1 MSSREISFWI
11 DERWYDALSKRL
23 KDETLEE
30 HLEDVVDEMC
40 NQLPQR
46 EYERI
51 SQEIWQEEQLRK
63 QEQEANRRF
72 SVFHVTECGEEKYF
86 QVEGTLEF
94 LQTASK
100 LRAYIRK
107 APEAPPMK
115 FTGLFSHGQQITQ
128 EQFRTFAS
136 ERMEN
141 TGRVTGAFDI
151 DLDKGLIDA
160 LNIMDGWQ
168 CFRIKDVSTAAYF
181 ASKRSDASMDER
193 WRVFLDHLSGK
204 QLSQADP
211 PYLTGSRTLQAGDIS
226 FANEIVQN
234 ENRLEFYMEVSFD
247 ADKVFGT
254 NVCTTENDDWL
265 NIYANYD
272 MDEQTVCDSLDVY
285 LVLANGD
292 EQAFKYR
299 LSPEEQALLLP
310 KMEEYCQQQWG
321 QSLEQCCQQY
331 LSEQPQVQ
339 QNRGM
344 IFS

>member
-51 SQEIWQEEQLRK
+51 SREIWQEDQLRR

-72 SVFHVTECGEEKYF
+72 AVFHVTERGEERYF
-86 QVEGTLEF
+86 QVETPLEF
-94 LQTASK
+94 LQIASK
-100 LRAYIRK
+100 LRAYIRM
-107 APEAPPMK
+107 APEAQPMR
-115 FTGLFSHGQQITQ
+115 FAGLFSHGKQLTQ

-160 LNIMDGWQ
+160 LSIMDGWQ

-204 QLSQADP
+204 QLTQSEPAC
-211 PYLTGSRTLQAGDIS
+211 LTGRRTLQAGDIS

-234 ENRLEFYMEVSFD
+234 ENLLEFYMEVSFD
-247 ADKVFGT
+247 ADQVFGT
-254 NVCTTENDDWL
+254 HVCTTENDDWL

-272 MDEQTVCDSLDVY
+272 MDEQAVCDTLDVY
-285 LVLANGD
+285 LVQANGD
-292 EQAFKYR
+292 EQAFKYQ

-310 KMEEYCQQQWG
+310 KMEEYCQQQLG
-321 QSLEQCCQQY
+321 QSLEQCCTDY
-331 LSEQPQVQ
+331 LSEPRYGQVPQ
-339 QNRGM
+339 M
-344 IFS
+344 

>member
-11 DERWYDALSKRL
+11 DERWYDALSKHL
-23 KDETLEE
+23 QDETLEE
-30 HLEDVVDEMC
+30 HLEDVVDKMC

-51 SQEIWQEEQLRK
+51 SREIWQEDQLRK
-63 QEQEANRRF
+63 QEREASRRF
-72 SVFHVTECGEEKYF
+72 AVFHVTECGEENYF
-86 QVEGTLEF
+86 QVEEPLEF

-107 APEAPPMK
+107 VPEAPPMR
-115 FTGLFSHGQQITQ
+115 FTGLFSRGQQITQ

-181 ASKRSDASMDER
+181 ASKRSDASVDER

-204 QLSQADP
+204 QLTQAEP
-211 PYLTGSRTLQAGDIS
+211 AYLTGSRTLQAGDAS

-247 ADKVFGT
+247 ADQVFGT
-254 NVCTTENDDWL
+254 HVCTTENNDWL

-272 MDEQTVCDSLDVY
+272 MDEQAVCDTLDVY
-285 LVLANGD
+285 LVQANGD
-292 EQAFKYR
+292 EQAFKYQ

-310 KMEEYCQQQWG
+310 KMEEYCQQQLS
-321 QSLEQCCQQY
+321 QSLEQCCTDY
-331 LSEQPQVQ
+331 LSEPRHGQELQ
-339 QNRGM
+339 M
-344 IFS
+344 

>member
-40 NQLPQR
+40 IQLPQR
-46 EYERI
+46 VYERI
-51 SQEIWQEEQLRK
+51 SQEIWQEEQHRK
-63 QEQEANRRF
+63 QEWEANRRF

-86 QVEGTLEF
+86 QVEAPLEF
-94 LQTASK
+94 FQTASK

-107 APEAPPMK
+107 APEAPPLK
-115 FTGLFSHGQQITQ
+115 FTGLFSRGQQITQ

-204 QLSQADP
+204 QLTQAEP

-234 ENRLEFYMEVSFD
+234 ENLLEFYMEVSFD

-272 MDEQTVCDSLDVY
+272 MDEQAVCDTLDVY

-299 LSPEEQALLLP
+299 LSTKEQALLLP
-310 KMEEYCQQQWG
+310 KMKEYCLNQTGMGLAEYSTQVMAEG
-321 QSLEQCCQQY
+321 LE
-331 LSEQPQVQ
+331 SPT
-339 QNRGM
+339 GPAM
-344 IFS
+344 

>member
-86 QVEGTLEF
+86 QVEAPLEF

-115 FTGLFSHGQQITQ
+115 FTGLFSRGQQITQ
-128 EQFRTFAS
+128 EQFRTYAA

-151 DLDKGLIDA
+151 DLDKGLVDA
-160 LNIMDGWQ
+160 LSIMDGWQ

-193 WRVFLDHLSGK
+193 WRVFLDRLSGK
-204 QLSQADP
+204 QLTQSEEP
-211 PYLTGSRTLQAGDIS
+211 PYLTGSHTLQAGDIS

-234 ENRLEFYMEVSFD
+234 ENLLEFYMEVSFD

-272 MDEQTVCDSLDVY
+272 MDEQTVCDTLDVY

-292 EQAFKYR
+292 EQVFKYR

-310 KMEEYCQQQWG
+310 KMEEYCQQHWG
-321 QSLEQCCQQY
+321 QSLKQCCTDY
-331 LSEQPQVQ
+331 LSEPR
-339 QNRGM
+339 RGQELQM
-344 IFS
+344 

>member
-51 SQEIWQEEQLRK
+51 SREIWQEEQLRK

-107 APEAPPMK
+107 APEAPPMI